1 MAVIII
7 LTVIIPY
14 LICGINTAIVVTKIR
29 TGKDIR
35 TLGSGNAGLTNTYR
49 TQGKFAAGLVLA
61 GDMLKGVSAVLLV
74 QLSVFIILG
83 VNPAMSGS
91 GLKWL
96 LYMAGVFGV
105 FGHIFPV
112 YYGFKGGKGVLV
124 TAASLYAI
132 NWKSATLMILI
143 FAVIVAVTR
152 YVSLGSIIAG
162 SLYPF
167 CVLATSIISRDKLPF
182 ANFAFALVIGV
193 TLVLM
198 HKENIVRL
206 KNGTENKIGKPKQ

>member
-1 MAVIII
+1 MIICII

-14 LICGINTAIVVTKIR
+14 LICGINTAIVVVKVMSGR
-29 TGKDIR
+29 DIR
-35 TLGSGNAGLTNTYR
+35 MLGSGNAGLTNTYR
-49 TQGKFAAGLVLA
+49 VQGKAAAALVLT
-61 GDMLKGVSAVLLV
+61 GDLLKGVTAVLLV

-83 VNPAMSGS
+83 VNPALPDS

-105 FGHIFPV
+105 LGHIFPV

-132 NWKSATLMILI
+132 NWKSATLMII
-143 FAVIVAVTR
+143 IWAIIVAVTR

-162 SLYPF
+162 SLYPL
-167 CVLATSIISRDKLPF
+167 CVLATSLLSRDKLPF
-182 ANFAFALVIGV
+182 ANFAFALVIGI

-198 HKENIVRL
+198 HRENIVRL
-206 KNGTENKIGKPKQ
+206 CKGTENKFVIKK